1 MKRTGTARERKPSG
15 NQDLDPF
22 LPERKL
28 IAWADSHGKSAHG
41 QGERP
46 HAHSRTPFPTRSDLI
61 PHWQRED
68 FFRRKRNIAIS
79 ASILLFLC
87 LTLPFL
93 VYLMLSDAFRA
104 PPKVEIQPENR
115 FEKTLR
121 VVADEDY
128 EPFSYIDEHGDMQ
141 GLDVELLHKV
151 CNRLGYN
158 VDLKLMSWGDARDAL
173 LNREADIA
181 LNMESQFIQS
191 DVRLI
196 ATIPTARKQYVVYGK
211 KSVTQLGQL
220 YGKNIAAMQVFPFLG
235 LRNLSYVPDYR
246 TMFEIVENETE
257 YNGKKYEFL
266 FCPIQVGNIFLK
278 KLNIHDIKP
287 SFAVSHIYSC
297 MALTPESEELR
308 DDINAALREL
318 QSEGFIEKLDRKWIT
333 HRYEQFTFRG
343 IVENYPLVAFLLTV
357 NAMSF
362 VALCAYMLIQRR
374 RILEKDTYTRELQKS
389 YALIDSQNAR
399 LQEQQVELK
408 EAKTKAEA
416 ASAAKSRFLSNMSH
430 DIRTPMNA
438 VIGFTGL
445 ALENLEYRGV
455 VRDYLNKIMT
465 SSKSLLGMLN
475 DILETSRMEN
485 GRLQLD
491 PAPQNLNRILR
502 EVYPMVQGQAA
513 EKHIRFNV
521 SGGIRQ
527 EKVIC
532 DRLRLNQIFINLLTN
547 AINFTP
553 PNGRVD
559 LSLTQKPEASR
570 DGYGAYEIRVKDT
583 GIGMSADFVG
593 RAFEPFERERNTTLG
608 GVAGAGLGLSIVKNL
623 VEMMNGTIRVETE
636 KGKGAEFIVNV
647 EFPLQADQR
656 MEVTEGAEILEE
668 NMKRLR
674 ESRADAGGESLSGF
688 RILLTEDNAVN
699 REIAVTL
706 LEMCDATV
714 DTAEDGSIAVEKVQ
728 SSPTPYDLI
737 LMDLQMPR
745 MDGLEAAR
753 RIRALPDAEKA
764 SIPIVAMSANAF
776 EEDKEEAYRAGIRNR
791 NGSRIQSRNGS
802 GSQSRNGSGSQSRN
816 GSGIQSRNGSGSQSR
831 NGSGSQSRN
840 GSGSQSRNGSG
851 SLARAGIPPGT
862 RLSVKNHR
870 VRMISVMRTRIP
882 LFPLLQLRLNAFG
895 LSRERRVFLIE
906 QIRRLQQ
913 RFPRRTR
920 TRRFK

>member
-1 MKRTGTARERKPSG
+1 MKKIRTAGERKPSG
-15 NQDLDPF
+15 NRDLDSF
-22 LPERKL
+22 LPERNL
-28 IAWADSHGKSAHG
+28 IAWANRHGKSSQG
-41 QGERP
+41 QGKPP
-46 HAHSRTPFPTRSDLI
+46 HGRSRMPFPTRGELI
-61 PHWQRED
+61 SPLQRED
-68 FFRRKRNIAIS
+68 FFRRKRNIVIA
-79 ASILLFLC
+79 ASILLFIC
-87 LTLPFL
+87 LTFPMFL
-93 VYLMLSDAFRA
+93 YLVLSGTFRA
-104 PPKVEIQPENR
+104 QPEVTEPKPENR
-115 FEKTLR
+115 FHRTLR
-121 VVADEDY
+121 VVADVDY
-128 EPFSYIDEHGDMQ
+128 EPFSYKDENGNPQ
-141 GLDVELLHKV
+141 GLDVELIYRV
-151 CNRLGYN
+151 CNRLGYD
-158 VDLKLMSWGDARDAL
+158 VDLRLMSWGEARDAL
-173 LNREADIA
+173 LNREAEIA
-181 LNMESQFIQS
+181 LNMEAQFIEN
-191 DVRLI
+191 DKRLI
-196 ATIPTARKQYVVYGK
+196 ATIPTARKQYVVYSK
-211 KSVTQLGQL
+211 PKNRVTELGQL
-220 YGKNIAAMQVFPFLG
+220 YGKNIAAMQIFPFLG
-235 LRNLSYVPDYR
+235 LRKLSYISDYR
-246 TMFEIVENETE
+246 TIFRIVETGEE
-257 YNGKKYEFL
+257 YNGETYDYL
-266 FCPIQVGNIFLK
+266 ICPIQVGNIFLK
-278 KLNIHDIKP
+278 KLHIRDIEP
-287 SFAVSHIYSC
+287 SFAVSHIYAC
-297 MALTPESEELR
+297 MALTPESETLR
-308 DDINAALREL
+308 DDINAELRKL
-318 QSEGFIEKLDRKWIT
+318 QSEGFIEELDQKWIS
-333 HRYEQFTFRG
+333 HRYEPLTLTG
-343 IVENYPLVAFLLTV
+343 IVENYPLVAGLITV
-357 NAMSF
+357 NVMSF
-362 VALCAYMLIQRR
+362 VTLCAYMLIQRR
-374 RILEKDTYTRELQKS
+374 RILEKDTYTRELQRS
-389 YALIDSQNAR
+389 YALIDRQNAR
-399 LQEQQVELK
+399 LQEQQVELT
-408 EAKTKAEA
+408 EAKVKAEA

-502 EVYPMVQGQAA
+502 EVYTMVQGQAA

-623 VEMMNGTIRVETE
+623 VDMMNGTIRVETE
-636 KGKGAEFIVNV
+636 EGKGAEFIVNV

-776 EEDKEEAYRAGIRNR
+776 EEDKEEAYRAGMNDHLSKPIDLQKLVDVLLRYYHEAHDKKSAPAPESATVTEAESKAVTEAEAKAVTEAEAKAVTEAESKAVTEAEALPAPE
-791 NGSRIQSRNGS
+791 SRLEPA
-802 GSQSRNGSGSQSRN
+802 
-816 GSGIQSRNGSGSQSR
+816 
-831 NGSGSQSRN
+831 
-840 GSGSQSRNGSG
+840 
-851 SLARAGIPPGT
+851 LA
-862 RLSVKNHR
+862 
-870 VRMISVMRTRIP
+870 
-882 LFPLLQLRLNAFG
+882 
-895 LSRERRVFLIE
+895 
-906 QIRRLQQ
+906 
-913 RFPRRTR
+913 
-920 TRRFK
+920 

>member
-1 MKRTGTARERKPSG
+1 MKRTGTAKERKPSG
-15 NQDLDPF
+15 NRDLDPF
-22 LPERKL
+22 LPERQL
-28 IAWADSHGKSAHG
+28 IAWADSHGKSSHG
-41 QGERP
+41 QGKPP
-46 HAHSRTPFPTRSDLI
+46 HGHSRTPFPTRNELI
-61 PHWQRED
+61 PHWQREE
-68 FFRRKRNIAIS
+68 FFRRKRNIAAA
-79 ASILLFLC
+79 ASILLLIC
-87 LTLPFL
+87 LTLPLF
-93 VYLMLSDAFRA
+93 VYLFLSDAFRA
-104 PPKVEIQPENR
+104 PPKVKIQPENR
-115 FEKTLR
+115 FDRTLR
-121 VVADEDY
+121 VVADINY
-128 EPFSYIDEHGDMQ
+128 EPFSYRDENGNYQ
-141 GLDVELLHKV
+141 GLDVELIYKL
-151 CNRLGYN
+151 CNKMSYN
-158 VDLKLMSWGDARDAL
+158 VELKLMPWGEARDAL
-173 LNREADIA
+173 LNREAEIA

-191 DVRLI
+191 DPRLI
-196 ATIPTARKQYVVYGK
+196 ATIPTARKEYVVYGK
-211 KSVTQLGQL
+211 KRVTQLGQL

-235 LRNLSYVPDYR
+235 LRNLSYVPDYP
-246 TMFEIVENETE
+246 TMFRIVEKGEE

-266 FCPIQVGNIFLK
+266 FCPIQVGNVFLK
-278 KLNIHDIKP
+278 KLNIHDLKP
-287 SFAVSHIYSC
+287 SFAVSHIYAC
-297 MALTPESEELR
+297 IALTPENEKLR

-318 QSEGFIEKLDRKWIT
+318 QSEGFIEQLDRKWIT

-343 IVENYPLVAFLLTV
+343 VVENYPLVAFLLTV
-357 NAMSF
+357 NVMTFIAQF
-362 VALCAYMLIQRR
+362 AYMLIQRR

-465 SSKSLLGMLN
+465 SSKSPLGMLN

-502 EVYPMVQGQAA
+502 EVYTMVQGQAA

-553 PNGRVD
+553 PNGSVN
-559 LSLTQKPEASR
+559 LSLNQKPDASR
-570 DGYGAYEIRVKDT
+570 EGYGAYEIRVKDT
-583 GIGMSADFVG
+583 GIGMSAEFVG

-623 VEMMNGTIRVETE
+623 VDMMGGSIRVETE
-636 KGKGAEFIVNV
+636 EGKGAEFIVNL
-647 EFPLQADQR
+647 EFPLQADQH
-656 MEVTEGAEILEE
+656 MDVTEGADILKES
-668 NMKRLR
+668 MKKLR

-714 DTAEDGSIAVEKVQ
+714 DTAEDGSIAVEKVK
-728 SSPTPYDLI
+728 SEPPGFYDLI

-753 RIRALPDAEKA
+753 QIRALPDSVKA
-764 SIPIVAMSANAF
+764 SVPIVAMSANAF
-776 EEDKEEAYRAGIRNR
+776 EEDKEEAFKAGMNDHLAKPLDLEKLVDVLLRYYREG
-791 NGSRIQSRNGS
+791 
-802 GSQSRNGSGSQSRN
+802 
-816 GSGIQSRNGSGSQSR
+816 
-831 NGSGSQSRN
+831 
-840 GSGSQSRNGSG
+840 
-851 SLARAGIPPGT
+851 
-862 RLSVKNHR
+862 
-870 VRMISVMRTRIP
+870 RTKETKK
-882 LFPLLQLRLNAFG
+882 
-895 LSRERRVFLIE
+895 SREPVREPAIA
-906 QIRRLQQ
+906 
-913 RFPRRTR
+913 
-920 TRRFK
+920 